1 MARSVDRWPRE
12 RVYRAVAQG
21 RITHPNDPSLNAH
34 VANAVAKD
42 GPRGWRLEKRHRT
55 ASIDALVALALAL
68 ERAEAKPAPVELL
81 GWL

>member
-1 MARSVDRWPRE
+1 LCPHPVRR
-12 RVYRAVAQG
+12 RAIEG
-21 RITHPNDPSLNAH
+21 RITHPNDPALNLS
-34 VANAVAKD
+34 NAVAKD
-42 GPRGWRLEKRHRT
+42 GPRGWRLEKRHRI